1 MKKTLVGLSNNITI
15 NKSKIESWY
24 KSYTNVSKE
33 NILLLVANPNQN
45 DIDTINELG
54 IDYRVTNVV
63 ETDFINHKR
72 LKNTLDFFL
81 NDDSD
86 IYLVTDVFDDIF
98 LKRYATSLIKRQWGE
113 NLKKFSGV
121 QLPGVVTLNG
131 HQIFEEALQEIQQ
144 IEEEMQGLRKKAV
157 EESKRKG
164 SMHFY
169 NKSGFGS
176 KL

>member
-72 LKNTLDFFL
+72 LKNTLDFF
-81 NDDSD
+81 
-86 IYLVTDVFDDIF
+86 F
-98 LKRYATSLIKRQWGE
+98 K
-113 NLKKFSGV
+113 
-121 QLPGVVTLNG
+121 
-131 HQIFEEALQEIQQ
+131 
-144 IEEEMQGLRKKAV
+144 
-157 EESKRKG
+157 
-164 SMHFY
+164 
-169 NKSGFGS
+169 
-176 KL
+176 